1 MAWPAPNSYREAIQ
15 CPQICF
21 RDPDLKAGLVVVDKQ
36 GLPAVS
42 SGNYASVYSLSLPS
56 GRIAIRCFNHRVP
69 DQEQRYDEISRQLRL
84 SSLPYT
90 VDFRFVSEG
99 IMVDGDWYP
108 ILRMEWVSGD
118 PLLNY
123 IETNLSQPEKLMA
136 LAQQW
141 MQMARRLQRSCIA
154 HGDLQHGNII
164 ISNDAIKLIDYDGMY
179 VPALD
184 GLKSNER
191 GHRNYQ
197 HPDRGAGF
205 GPQLDN
211 FSSWVIYG
219 SLLILGIDPSLW
231 HQLGKHDEFL
241 LFKESDFEHPDSSTI
256 LDLLRGHPCQQLR
269 DIGAELRNVFGSV
282 SELVPDLDHSAP
294 LPVDEVQDFQTIF
307 HILGLSS
314 NASMN
319 DIQQSAEI
327 FAKVWDSRH
336 FRTDSRLMRRA
347 EKKLAE
353 LNTGVAQL
361 LAKTD

>member
-191 GHRNYQ
+191 GHRNYDNIRTEERVLD
-197 HPDRGAGF
+197 HNSIIFPAGSFMARSLFWASIHHF
-205 GPQLDN
+205 GI
-211 FSSWVIYG
+211 SWV
-219 SLLILGIDPSLW
+219 STMSFFCSRNLILSTPTHLQFLICSEGIPA
-231 HQLGKHDEFL
+231 
-241 LFKESDFEHPDSSTI
+241 SSCVT
-256 LDLLRGHPCQQLR
+256 
-269 DIGAELRNVFGSV
+269 
-282 SELVPDLDHSAP
+282 SEL
-294 LPVDEVQDFQTIF
+294 
-307 HILGLSS
+307 
-314 NASMN
+314 N
-319 DIQQSAEI
+319 
-327 FAKVWDSRH
+327 
-336 FRTDSRLMRRA
+336 
-347 EKKLAE
+347 
-353 LNTGVAQL
+353 
-361 LAKTD
+361 